1 MKKVDVMKVPIHS
14 VSMEEA
20 SNRAKAFLEEEGLKK
35 IYTPNPEIVMLA
47 QDNPTLM
54 DAIETADLVVPDG
67 IGIILASKIKGL
79 GINERVAGIDL
90 MDRILRY
97 CGETGRSFYLLGGK
111 PEVTPIA
118 CRNIEKQYK
127 GIQIA
132 GYHNGY
138 FSESEEGKIV
148 DEINNSK
155 ADVLFVCLG
164 APKQELWIHRNK
176 HRINCKIAM
185 GVGGS
190 VDIYAGTA
198 KRAPEIYQKMGLE
211 WFYRL
216 AKEPWRFKR
225 MLVLPKFLLH
235 FIFKG

>member
-1 MKKVDVMKVPIHS
+1 MKKAYVMKVPIHS

-20 SNRAKAFLEEEGLKK
+20 LDRAKAFLEEEGLKR

-47 QDNPTLM
+47 QENPTLL

-67 IGIILASKIKGL
+67 IGIVLASKIKGL
-79 GINERVAGIDL
+79 GIKERVAGIDL

-97 CGETGRSFYLLGGK
+97 CGDRGKSFYLLGGK

-118 CRNIEKQYK
+118 CRKIEARYA
-127 GIQIA
+127 GIRIA

-138 FSESEEGKIV
+138 FPEAEEVKIV
-148 DEINNSK
+148 EEINK
-155 ADVLFVCLG
+155 AKPDVLFVCLG
-164 APKQELWIHRNK
+164 APKQELWIYRNRHRL
-176 HRINCKIAM
+176 NCKIAM

-235 FIFKG
+235 LIIKR